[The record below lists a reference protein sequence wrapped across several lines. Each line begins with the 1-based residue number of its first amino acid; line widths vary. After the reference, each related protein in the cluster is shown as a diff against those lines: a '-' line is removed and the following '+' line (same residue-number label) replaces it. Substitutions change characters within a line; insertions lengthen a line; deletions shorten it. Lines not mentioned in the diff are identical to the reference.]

1 VLIDQASLFLAAGIG
16 GAALTLTLLSG
27 WLHNRAEHFLLSWM
41 VGIAVLSLGVV
52 LYALGPADNMPF
64 VAAAFALEIAGFAII
79 HAGVRQFV
87 GKPFSRWRIAVL
99 VLMVPAVSLPI
110 LAGYDGF
117 GLMLYNLLVAALLV
131 TSAAQYWSARA
142 EAPSTIA
149 GLAILYGVTGLSFV
163 LCGIVLLANADWS
176 LGTRPDNWA
185 EQINAITCIVAVTGV
200 GALSL
205 SLLHA
210 RAARRHQREAQTDAL
225 TGLLNRR
232 ALFEAM
238 SADSLRQ
245 GDAVVVFDLDSF
257 KSINDRHGHAVGDE
271 VLRRFAGAL
280 RRNLRHTDLAAR
292 TGGEEFVLVMRDAT
306 PRKAKAAAERI
317 RAALAA
323 ERIGTPTEPVSATS
337 SAGVALAA
345 ASDDHFEAVLNRA
358 DMSLYR
364 AKRAGRDQVAVE
376 LQAVA

>member
-1 VLIDQASLFLAAGIG
+1 
-16 GAALTLTLLSG
+16 
-27 WLHNRAEHFLLSWM
+27 M

-64 VAAAFALEIAGFAII
+64 VAAAFALETAGFAII
-79 HAGVRQFV
+79 HAGVRLFV
-87 GKPFSRWRIAVL
+87 GKPFSRLRIGILAL
-99 VLMVPAVSLPI
+99 VVPAVSLPI

-117 GLMLYNLLVAALLV
+117 GLMLYNFIVAGLLL
-131 TSAAQYWSARA
+131 TSASQYWTARA

-163 LCGIVLLANADWS
+163 ACGVVLLGQANWS

-205 SLLHA
+205 SLIHA
-210 RAARRHQREAQTDAL
+210 RAARRHQREAQTDSL

-238 SADSLRQ
+238 SADALRK

-257 KSINDRHGHAVGDE
+257 KAINDRHGHAVGDE

-280 RRNLRHTDLAAR
+280 RHNLRHADIAAR
-292 TGGEEFVLVMRDAT
+292 TGGEEFVLILRDAT
-306 PRKAKAAAERI
+306 PQRAKAAAERI
-317 RAALAA
+317 RALLAA
-323 ERIGTPTEPVSATS
+323 ERIEVPAGEVSATS
-337 SAGVALAA
+337 SAGIAFANG
-345 ASDDHFEAVLNRA
+345 SDGLFEAVLNRA